1 MQLEGENALFSL
13 DFYKA
18 ANEAK
23 EATLSEKSLKA
34 PILKI
39 SQNFLLAKK
48 LNAAKKSDAA
58 SRSDVAKKS
67 DAASRSDVAKK
78 SDAAKK
84 SRVTRK
90 SRAAKK
96 SDAASRSDA
105 DEELDADKELENAR
119 KMKAYLDQQM
129 EQCTKVDA
137 FFQHSFFDMKIL
149 NGLLRYCVDAFVE
162 HDGGLDVKVVAKNTS
177 ADSYAVYFLQTN
189 YYT

>member
-48 LNAAKKSDAA
+48 LNA
-58 SRSDVAKKS
+58 AKKS